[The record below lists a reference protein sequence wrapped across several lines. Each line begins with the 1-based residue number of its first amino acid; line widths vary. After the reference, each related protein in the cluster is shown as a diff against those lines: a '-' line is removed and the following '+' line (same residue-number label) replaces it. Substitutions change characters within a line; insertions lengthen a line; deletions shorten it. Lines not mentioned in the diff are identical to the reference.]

1 MNPVGIENAN
11 LKLELAILTGSPMKV
26 PVKEFEST
34 ALLADKQLKSC
45 QN

>member
-1 MNPVGIENAN
+1 MNPVGLENAN
-11 LKLELAILTGSPMKV
+11 LKLALTILTGSPMKV

>member
-1 MNPVGIENAN
+1 MNPVGIEYAN
-11 LKLELAILTGSPMKV
+11 LTGSPIKV

-34 ALLADKQLKSC
+34 ALLADKQLKSS